1 MNNWHFAG
9 AVTGRRREC
18 VAKCHDYYNL
28 IECHRKTGG
37 IISILVNK
45 ESCVAVLLLFT
56 LRGAV
61 SA

>member
-1 MNNWHFAG
+1 MNKWHFAG
-9 AVTGRRREC
+9 AVAGRERKC

-45 ESCVAVLLLFT
+45 ES
-56 LRGAV
+56 
-61 SA
+61 